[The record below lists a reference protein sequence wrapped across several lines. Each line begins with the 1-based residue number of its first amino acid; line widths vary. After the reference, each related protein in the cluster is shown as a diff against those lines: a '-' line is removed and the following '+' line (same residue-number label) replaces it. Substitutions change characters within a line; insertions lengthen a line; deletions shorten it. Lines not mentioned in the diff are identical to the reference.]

1 MTSQTDGPSGSREPG
16 PPTTELTDTST
27 GELVK
32 RLSTQVS
39 ELVRGELELARSELA
54 AKGKR
59 AGTGAGLAGA
69 GGVIALY
76 GVGALIAAAI
86 AALSLVLDVWLAA
99 LIVGVVLLIVAGI
112 LALVGRNQIKKA
124 VPPVPQRAVR
134 EVQQDV
140 ETVKEAVQR

>member
-1 MTSQTDGPSGSREPG
+1 MTQTVGPPGEQEPG
-16 PPTTELTDTST
+16 PRTTELADSST

-86 AALSLVLDVWLAA
+86 AALSVVLDVWLAA
-99 LIVGVVLLIVAGI
+99 LIIGVVLLIVAGT

-124 VPPVPQRAVR
+124 VPPVPQRAVQ